1 MFRKMMM
8 AIAALTILVGTT
20 ALGWSA
26 PAKDGAS
33 VVATVNGVSISRQ
46 DFDREMR
53 SAEQYFA
60 SQGQSPAETAS
71 AKEIKQAVI
80 DKLVN
85 GALLYEASKK
95 SGIKIEQAALDA
107 EFKGFKGRF
116 PSDKEFKAALT
127 QLSLDEAGI
136 KEKIGQ
142 SLAVEKYINQAFV
155 DKAKVTDQEVK
166 DYYDNN
172 ISAFATP
179 EQVRAS
185 HILITVKP
193 EADAATKKE
202 ARRKLERLRKK
213 IVAGGDFAALAKKNS
228 DCPSNAKGGD
238 LGYFSR
244 GQMVKPFET
253 AAFAMMPGA
262 VSEIVETQFG
272 YHLIKLTD
280 KKHAETVSFDE
291 ARPRIDNYLRQSKAQ
306 KAMVESLK
314 TMRDA
319 AKITIAMPAD

>member
-1 MFRKMMM
+1 MFRKMIM
-8 AIAALTILVGTT
+8 AIAALAMLVGS
-20 ALGWSA
+20 ASSVWSA
-26 PAKDGAS
+26 PAADKS
-33 VVATVNGVSISRQ
+33 VVATVNGTQISRQ

-60 SQGQSPAETAS
+60 SQGHSPEGVPPAQ
-71 AKEIKQAVI
+71 EIKQAVL

-85 GALLYEASKK
+85 GALLFEASKK
-95 SGIKIEQAALDA
+95 SGIKVDQAAIDA
-107 EFKGFKGRF
+107 EYNGFKGRF
-116 PSDKEFKAALT
+116 PSDKEFQAALT
-127 QLSLDEAGI
+127 ELSIDEAGI

-142 SLAVEKYINQAFV
+142 SLAVEKFINQEFSE
-155 DKAKVTDQEVK
+155 KATVAAQETK
-166 DYYDNN
+166 DYYENN

-185 HILITVKP
+185 HILVTVKP
-193 EADAATKKE
+193 EADEKTKKE

-253 AAFAMMPGA
+253 AAFAMMPGDVSA
-262 VSEIVETQFG
+262 VVETQFG
-272 YHLIKLTD
+272 YHLIKLTE
-280 KKHAETVSFDE
+280 KKHAETVSYE
-291 ARPRIDNYLRQSKAQ
+291 ESRPRIEGYLRQSKAQ
-306 KAMVESLK
+306 KALVDYLK
-314 TMRDA
+314 TRRDA